1 MDIFVSDIHTFRKS
15 WVQKIVDLSKSL
27 ICSIGFWVFSLSQT
41 RNEILSVINAEELE
55 KLSHLGFKK
64 VSLVLFSLSSVEGQY
79 DLINVSYNSSYYIE
93 NKRYST
99 LESLFM
105 ALKLLLVPN
114 FAFQNPPR
122 LNSNVT
128 PLSLPKFLIAIN
140 HFSCILFHILC
151 TILLFLWGETFH
163 ILCHSLRRSEERRV
177 GKECASMCRSRWS
190 PYH

>member
-1 MDIFVSDIHTFRKS
+1 MDS
-15 WVQKIVDLSKSL
+15 
-27 ICSIGFWVFSLSQT
+27 GFFSLCKT

-93 NKRYST
+93 NKSYST

-105 ALKLLLVPN
+105 ALKLLLVPT

-128 PLSLPKFLIAIN
+128 LLSLPKFLIAIS

-151 TILLFLWGETFH
+151 TSLLFLWGETFH
-163 ILCHSLRRSEERRV
+163 ILCHSLRRYFHILCPFVSLSLVVLSAKVFNKSLSKIEMKILFVLEIL
-177 GKECASMCRSRWS
+177 KEFCEF
-190 PYH
+190 